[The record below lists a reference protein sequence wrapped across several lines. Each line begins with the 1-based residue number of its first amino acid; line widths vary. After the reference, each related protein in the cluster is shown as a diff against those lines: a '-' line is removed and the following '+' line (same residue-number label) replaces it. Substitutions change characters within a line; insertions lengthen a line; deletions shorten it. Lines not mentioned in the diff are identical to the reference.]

1 MNSFSAACIIFL
13 KGNSVNPNMELPGV
27 EEARMFYRRESPW
40 YSEARKVLARNSCQD
55 DIDFWQKKKNRAL
68 KKK

>member
-1 MNSFSAACIIFL
+1 MNSFSAACIISL
-13 KGNSVNPNMELPGV
+13 EGNSVNPNMDLPGV

-40 YSEARKVLARNSCQD
+40 YSETRKAPACNSCPKG
-55 DIDFWQKKKNRAL
+55 IDLGQEKENRAL